1 MLLNLM
7 VYVVTVSLLLGLAA
21 WAFERAVRMFAFP
34 TRWIWVGAMGGSLGY
49 ALLAV
54 LRPAISSQ
62 PLGTG
67 AGSPLDALLMP
78 VIGSITQFVDSS
90 PAGEGFNAIL
100 GVGWVVLT
108 LSIAAVLLR
117 AHQRLRADRS
127 TWTPAELD
135 GRDVLVSEDLG
146 PGVVGWIR
154 SVIVMPRWAFGMP
167 RPERELMLRHEGEHC
182 RAGDT
187 RVAGLAL
194 FLLAVLPWNLPLWWQ
209 VHRLRLAIEIDCDH
223 RVLHGSAD
231 VKRYARLLVEIGARG
246 TASRLSALAFARP
259 IPSIERRILA
269 MTDTRDPRYL
279 RTAGLT
285 LLALLLVVAS
295 CQVEQVSINIEVE
308 QTTPQGVVEPVPSTV
323 VDREAVAADGT
334 ATEPEPEVVD
344 EAAGARIEAL
354 ARARATIEA
363 LREQDRPEPQE
374 TEPEPEAVDRVRAAI
389 EALRE
394 QDRSELEE
402 TGPEDVEPIQDRPVF
417 TPMTVR
423 PRISNTA
430 EVQAAL
436 MREYPPLLRDAGI
449 GGTVVVWFYVTETGQ
464 VADRRISESSGH
476 TPLDEAALN
485 VANVFQFTPAMNRD
499 EAVAVWIQLPITF
512 QRN

>member
-21 WAFERAVRMFAFP
+21 WAFERALCLFAFP

-54 LRPAISSQ
+54 LRPATAQ

-67 AGSPLDALLMP
+67 AGTPLDALLMP
-78 VIGSITQFVDSS
+78 VIGSITQLLESS
-90 PAGEGFNAIL
+90 PAGGGLDAIL
-100 GVGWVVLT
+100 GAGWVLLT
-108 LSIAAVLLR
+108 LSVTAVLFR
-117 AHQRLRADRS
+117 AHQRLRSDRS

-154 SVIVMPRWAFGMP
+154 SVIVVPRWAFGMP
-167 RPERELMLRHEGEHC
+167 RAERELMLRHEGEHC
-182 RAGDT
+182 HAGDT
-187 RVAGLAL
+187 RMAGLAL
-194 FLLAVLPWNLPLWWQ
+194 LLLTLLPWNLPLWWQ

-223 RVLHGSAD
+223 RVLHHSAD
-231 VKRYARLLVEIGARG
+231 VRRYARLLVEIGARG

-269 MTDTRDPRYL
+269 MTDTRDPRYM

-295 CQVEQVSINIEVE
+295 CQVEQVSTNIEVE
-308 QTTPQGVVEPVPSTV
+308 QVTPEAVVEPVPTTV
-323 VDREAVAADGT
+323 VEPEAGPVDRT
-334 ATEPEPEVVD
+334 ATES
-344 EAAGARIEAL
+344 
-354 ARARATIEA
+354 
-363 LREQDRPEPQE
+363 
-374 TEPEPEAVDRVRAAI
+374 EPEPEAVDPVRAAI

-394 QDRSELEE
+394 QNRPEPPPAQAEPQE
-402 TGPEDVEPIQDRPVF
+402 TGPEDVTPIQAGPVF

-423 PRISNTA
+423 PEIRNVA

-436 MREYPPLLRDAGI
+436 MREYPPILRGAGI
-449 GGTVVVWFYVTETGQ
+449 GGRVFVWFYISETGQ
-464 VADRRISESSGH
+464 VTDSRISQSSGH
-476 TPLDEAALN
+476 AALDEAALK
-485 VANVFQFTPAMNRD
+485 VAAVFQFTPAVNRD
-499 EAVAVWIQLPITF
+499 EPVPVWIQLPIAF
-512 QRN
+512 QVQ